1 MVTESITF
9 KYPTCISSCL
19 PGETGLQTGEEVIF
33 ELKPKNPLWSTSI
46 KATVTL
52 IANIEGGRQYT
63 FEYDVEDLNGG
74 PFIEDCDVT
83 EIRCYSCCDANAER
97 LNNLISALVDG
108 GLITENED
116 GTFNYIQP

>member
-9 KYPTCISSCL
+9 KYPNCISSCR
-19 PGETGLQTGEEVIF
+19 PGETELQTGEEVVF
-33 ELKPKNPLWSTSI
+33 EIKPKNPLWSTSI

-52 IANIEGGRQYT
+52 IANIEDGRQYT

-83 EIRCYSCCDANAER
+83 EIRCYSCCDANSER

-108 GLITENED
+108 GIITENED
-116 GTFNYIQP
+116 GTINT